1 MPETGPIGF
10 IGLGNMGVP
19 MVRNLAKAGFAVVGF
34 DTRPEA
40 RAALDDIAGAAA
52 VADIADIAT
61 TCRTVILMLPDSA
74 VVNRV
79 VLGGDPPAVRDID
92 PDDATLAVAEDG
104 LAARMAAASA
114 GSHDHAPTIIDMSSS
129 FPLSTRA
136 LGQTLSDHGIVLIDA
151 PVSGGVVKAVSG
163 ELAIMAGGP
172 ENALIALNP
181 VLAAMGRVFATGD
194 LGSGH
199 ATKALN
205 NYLSASSLIA
215 TAEAVLI
222 GEKFGLDAK
231 RMNAVFN
238 ASTGKSNTTENKVD
252 RYFLTETYNSG
263 FALALLDKDVGM
275 ARELAAGL
283 GIDGEMLARVSNM
296 LSTANGEL
304 TAAADHTEMHRW
316 LKSRIGGERG
326 SQVRH
331 DVAPAPAQRNAGAA
345 PDHS

>member
-40 RAALDDIAGAAA
+40 RAALDEIAGAAA
-52 VADIADIAT
+52 VADLADLTT
-61 TCRTVILMLPDSA
+61 TCRTVVLMLPDSV

-79 VLGGDPPAVRDID
+79 VLGGDPPPVRDIGAD
-92 PDDATLAVAEDG
+92 GATLSVAPDG
-104 LAARMAAASA
+104 LAARMAAAAS
-114 GSHDHAPTIIDMSSS
+114 GPDDRAPTIIDMSSS

-136 LGQTLSDHGIVLIDA
+136 LGQTLAAHGIVLIDA

-172 ENALIALNP
+172 EDALIALNP
-181 VLAAMGRVFATGD
+181 MFSAMGRVFATGE

-215 TAEAVLI
+215 TAEAILI
-222 GEKFGLDAK
+222 GEKFGLDPK

-283 GIDGEMLARVSNM
+283 GIDGDMLAQVSDM
-296 LSTANGEL
+296 LSAANGEL
-304 TAAADHTEMHRW
+304 ADAADHTEMHRW
-316 LKSRIGGERG
+316 LKSR
-326 SQVRH
+326 
-331 DVAPAPAQRNAGAA
+331 GATETA
-345 PDHS
+345 T